1 MHTSR
6 IQDVYINNLS
16 DSSIFICG
24 SVERIQSKFVGS
36 KENYLYNIQEINS
49 NHSEVSRLDIPLTTW
64 PNQVKDE
71 DEVEIL
77 NDPAESVIN
86 MRYIKILSIGSGT
99 TFQIGNGG
107 YVALESRTSEFKREI
122 ASQEEANSKESEQNV
137 QLANRH
143 ILY

>member
-1 MHTSR
+1 MHTAR

-49 NHSEVSRLDIPLTTW
+49 DNREASHLDIPLTAW
-64 PNQVKDE
+64 PDQANDE

-77 NDPAESVIN
+77 NDAKESTIN
-86 MRYIKILSIGSGT
+86 MQFIKILAIGSGT

-107 YVALESRTSEFKREI
+107 SVHLESRTSEFKREV
-122 ASQEEANSKESEQNV
+122 ASKEEA
-137 QLANRH
+137 
-143 ILY
+143 

>member
-6 IQDVYINNLS
+6 ILDVYINNLS

-36 KENYLYNIQEINS
+36 KENYLYNIQEIIS
-49 NHSEVSRLDIPLTTW
+49 NNREALRLDIPHVTW
-64 PNQVKDE
+64 PNQVNVK

-77 NDPAESVIN
+77 NDSEESNIY
-86 MRYIKILSIGSGT
+86 MKFIKILSIGSGT

-107 YVALESRTSEFKREI
+107 SVHLESRNSEFKREI
-122 ASQEEANSKESEQNV
+122 ASEDEG
-137 QLANRH
+137 
-143 ILY
+143 

>member
-24 SVERIQSKFVGS
+24 SVERIRSKFLGS
-36 KENYLYNIQEINS
+36 RENYLHNIQEVYS
-49 NHSEVSRLDIPLTTW
+49 NNREAICLDIPLATW
-64 PNQVKDE
+64 SNQVNAE

-77 NDPAESVIN
+77 NDSEGSTIN
-86 MRYIKILSIGSGT
+86 MQFIKILSIGSGT

-107 YVALESRTSEFKREI
+107 SVHLESRTSEFKREI
-122 ASQEEANSKESEQNV
+122 ASEDEA
-137 QLANRH
+137 
-143 ILY
+143 

>member
-6 IQDVYINNLS
+6 ILDVYINNLS

-36 KENYLYNIQEINS
+36 KENYLYNIKEINGNNREAS
-49 NHSEVSRLDIPLTTW
+49 PLEIPLTAW
-64 PNQVKDE
+64 PKQVNE

-77 NDPAESVIN
+77 NDSKESTIN
-86 MRYIKILSIGSGT
+86 MQYIRILSIDSGT

-107 YVALESRTSEFKREI
+107 SVHLESQTSEFKREI
-122 ASQEEANSKESEQNV
+122 ASEDEG
-137 QLANRH
+137 
-143 ILY
+143 

>member
-6 IQDVYINNLS
+6 ILDVYINNLS

-49 NHSEVSRLDIPLTTW
+49 NNREALRLDIPLVTW
-64 PNQVKDE
+64 SNQVND
-71 DEVEIL
+71 DVEIL
-77 NDPAESVIN
+77 NDSEESSIN
-86 MRYIKILSIGSGT
+86 IKFIKILSIGSGT

-107 YVALESRTSEFKREI
+107 SVHLESRTSEFKREI
-122 ASQEEANSKESEQNV
+122 ASEDEG
-137 QLANRH
+137 
-143 ILY
+143 

>member
-6 IQDVYINNLS
+6 ILDVYINNLS

-49 NHSEVSRLDIPLTTW
+49 NNREALRLDIPLATW
-64 PNQVKDE
+64 SNQVND
-71 DEVEIL
+71 DVEIL
-77 NDPAESVIN
+77 NDSEESSIN
-86 MRYIKILSIGSGT
+86 IKFIKILSIGSGT

-107 YVALESRTSEFKREI
+107 SVHLESRTSEFKREI
-122 ASQEEANSKESEQNV
+122 ASEDEG
-137 QLANRH
+137 
-143 ILY
+143 

>member
-6 IQDVYINNLS
+6 ILDVYINNLS

-36 KENYLYNIQEINS
+36 KENYLYNIQEIIS
-49 NHSEVSRLDIPLTTW
+49 NNREALRLDIPHVTW
-64 PNQVKDE
+64 PNQVNVK

-77 NDPAESVIN
+77 NDSEESTIN
-86 MRYIKILSIGSGT
+86 MKFIKILSIGSGT

-107 YVALESRTSEFKREI
+107 SVHLESRTSEFKREI
-122 ASQEEANSKESEQNV
+122 ASKDEA
-137 QLANRH
+137 
-143 ILY
+143 

>member
-36 KENYLYNIQEINS
+36 KENYLYNIQEINN
-49 NHSEVSRLDIPLTTW
+49 NHREASRLAIPLTAWT
-64 PNQVKDE
+64 NQVKNE

-77 NDPAESVIN
+77 NDAKESMIN
-86 MRYIKILSIGSGT
+86 IQYIRILSIGSGT

-107 YVALESRTSEFKREI
+107 CVALESRTSEFKREK
-122 ASQEEANSKESEQNV
+122 ASQEES
-137 QLANRH
+137 
-143 ILY
+143 

>member
-16 DSSIFICG
+16 DSSIFLCG

-36 KENYLYNIQEINS
+36 RENYLFNIQEINS
-49 NHSEVSRLDIPLTTW
+49 NNREALRLEIPLAAW
-64 PNQVKDE
+64 PNQVNE

-77 NDPAESVIN
+77 NDSKESTIN
-86 MRYIKILSIGSGT
+86 MQYIKILSIGSGT

-107 YVALESRTSEFKREI
+107 SVHLESRTSEFKREI
-122 ASQEEANSKESEQNV
+122 ASNAEA
-137 QLANRH
+137 
-143 ILY
+143 

>member
-6 IQDVYINNLS
+6 ILDVYINNLS

-36 KENYLYNIQEINS
+36 KENYLYNMKEINS
-49 NHSEVSRLDIPLTTW
+49 NNREASPLEIPLTAW
-64 PNQVKDE
+64 SKQVNE

-77 NDPAESVIN
+77 NDSKESTIN
-86 MRYIKILSIGSGT
+86 MQYIRILSIGSGT

-107 YVALESRTSEFKREI
+107 SVHLESRTSEFKREI
-122 ASQEEANSKESEQNV
+122 ASEDEG
-137 QLANRH
+137 
-143 ILY
+143 

>member
-6 IQDVYINNLS
+6 ILDVYINNLS

-36 KENYLYNIQEINS
+36 KENYLYNMQEIIS
-49 NHSEVSRLDIPLTTW
+49 NNREALRLDIPHVTW
-64 PNQVKDE
+64 PNQVNVK

-77 NDPAESVIN
+77 NDSEESTIN
-86 MRYIKILSIGSGT
+86 MQYIRILSIESGT

-107 YVALESRTSEFKREI
+107 SVHLESRTSEFKREI
-122 ASQEEANSKESEQNV
+122 ASKDEA
-137 QLANRH
+137 
-143 ILY
+143 